1 MIKSKYVETISKLN
15 DKQLTNIDDADT
27 LKLTVPIFVS
37 IEILSV

>member
-15 DKQLTNIDDADT
+15 DKLLTNIDDVDT
-27 LKLTVPIFVS
+27 LKLTVPIIVS